1 MAWGIVPGSNRKA
14 DLVVQLGRCWNVAF
28 LLDVESHAGV
38 GQMGWWPP
46 YGASGLVTIARLA

>member
-1 MAWGIVPGSNRKA
+1 
-14 DLVVQLGRCWNVAF
+14 LVVQLGRRRNVAF

-46 YGASGLVTIARLA
+46 YGASGLVTIGRLA